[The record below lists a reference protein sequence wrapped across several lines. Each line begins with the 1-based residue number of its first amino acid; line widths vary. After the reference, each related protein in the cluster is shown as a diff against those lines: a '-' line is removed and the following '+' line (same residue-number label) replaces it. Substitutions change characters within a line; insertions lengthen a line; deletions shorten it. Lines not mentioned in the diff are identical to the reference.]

1 MPSNRSPQLT
11 VKLISRALTS
21 DNYTKKEKAMAKNQR
36 QRETPVT
43 EEKKGKQKWGSRIV
57 NFLAY
62 GGFMLVIFLG
72 VGIFIAISILTKG
85 C

>member
-1 MPSNRSPQLT
+1 
-11 VKLISRALTS
+11 
-21 DNYTKKEKAMAKNQR
+21 MAKNQR

-43 EEKKGKQKWGSRIV
+43 EEKKGKRKWGSRIV
-57 NFLAY
+57 NFLAM

>member
-1 MPSNRSPQLT
+1 
-11 VKLISRALTS
+11 
-21 DNYTKKEKAMAKNQR
+21 MANNQS
-36 QRETPVT
+36 QSETPVT
-43 EEKKGKQKWGSRIV
+43 EEKKGKQKWGSRIF

-62 GGFMLVIFLG
+62 GGILIVIFLG